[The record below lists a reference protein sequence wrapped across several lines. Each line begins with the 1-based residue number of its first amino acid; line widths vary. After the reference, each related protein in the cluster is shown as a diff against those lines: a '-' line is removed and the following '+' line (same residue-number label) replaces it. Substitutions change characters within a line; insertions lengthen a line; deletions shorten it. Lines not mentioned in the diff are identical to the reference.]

1 MNRLWVR
8 LSIAFAAIVVVAFSA
23 VAFVAASLVS
33 PARIQ
38 GYITEQM
45 SRPDGL
51 GERVADYYRVHG
63 SWEGVEYLLSGA
75 DAMLTSGPA
84 VQRAG
89 FAILDNDNNVTHVG
103 DAAVDMD
110 QIASYRIAFAAPV
123 TVDGV
128 TVGRLAVIAPGS
140 VDDRRLLDFLLPPFA
155 SNDAPE
161 LLSEFSRFLLIVSGF
176 GGALGVIFGVLVSRG
191 LTAPLSRLVN
201 AAKEIG
207 ARNWGYRVPVAGS
220 EELRAVAESFN
231 EMTAALESAETLRQ
245 NMLADIAH
253 ELRTPLTVLQGNLR
267 AMLDGV
273 YPLEASEIARLYDQ
287 TRHLHRLIEDLHTL
301 AQAEAQ
307 QLTLQRHHLDLADM
321 VTETGALFEVA
332 AEEAGVDLVIERSSH
347 PIIIDG
353 DRQRLTQV
361 LQNLLTNA
369 IRHTPTGGVVSLN
382 LTEHEDKVAITVT
395 DSGDGIDP
403 AQIERVFERF
413 YRIDKARSR
422 DAGGAGLGLAIAR
435 ALVEAHG
442 GRIEVHSEGIGK
454 GSTFSVCLPVA

>member
-51 GERVADYYRVHG
+51 GERVADYYRVHD

-191 LTAPLSRLVN
+191 LTARCR
-201 AAKEIG
+201 G
-207 ARNWGYRVPVAGS
+207 W
-220 EELRAVAESFN
+220 
-231 EMTAALESAETLRQ
+231 
-245 NMLADIAH
+245 
-253 ELRTPLTVLQGNLR
+253 
-267 AMLDGV
+267 
-273 YPLEASEIARLYDQ
+273 
-287 TRHLHRLIEDLHTL
+287 
-301 AQAEAQ
+301 
-307 QLTLQRHHLDLADM
+307 
-321 VTETGALFEVA
+321 
-332 AEEAGVDLVIERSSH
+332 
-347 PIIIDG
+347 
-353 DRQRLTQV
+353 
-361 LQNLLTNA
+361 
-369 IRHTPTGGVVSLN
+369 
-382 LTEHEDKVAITVT
+382 
-395 DSGDGIDP
+395 
-403 AQIERVFERF
+403 
-413 YRIDKARSR
+413 
-422 DAGGAGLGLAIAR
+422 
-435 ALVEAHG
+435 
-442 GRIEVHSEGIGK
+442 
-454 GSTFSVCLPVA
+454 